1 MLGRESDSVMLSR
14 EGAVFFRIKK
24 SGERSYVQIVENK
37 REGVA
42 VRQTVIAN
50 LGRTDELAASG
61 ALASLLASGAKL
73 TDQVLLINA
82 LAEDVSGALSASAKR
97 IGGPL
102 LFDKIWER
110 LGIGDVLSE
119 LLKDRSF
126 EFAVERAVFVATLH
140 RLFVSGS
147 DRDCSVWMEDYD
159 IAGAQGLGLHH
170 FYRAMAWLGEEIDEK
185 RADALAPRCVKD
197 AIEEKL
203 FEKRRDLFSDLSV
216 VFMDTTS
223 LSFYGEGGETLGEH
237 GYSKDYRPDLKQ
249 MILGLVVDGAGRPIC
264 TEMWPGNTADVTT
277 LLPVID
283 RLRRR
288 FSIGRVCVVAD
299 RGMISTATI
308 EGLEARKLEYIL
320 GARERT
326 DAIVRQI
333 VLANND
339 PFVPLLVERKAGQT
353 QLFVKQVTIE
363 GKRYVVCRNEEE
375 AEKDRKD
382 RAAIVAALDEQLKKG
397 DKALIGNSA
406 YRRYLR
412 KVSDKDKRSFAIDAG
427 KLAEEARFDGVFVLR
442 TNAKV
447 TPLQAVLRYRDLLRV
462 EDLFRRTKAIMRT
475 RPIFH
480 SSDAAI
486 RGHVFCSFL
495 ALSMQNHLDNLA
507 REAGVTP
514 EWKQL
519 LRDLDRLQQVRLAHR
534 GADWLVRTDAAPN
547 VAVLFRA
554 AHIALP
560 PRARQVAPA
569 KAAAPSP
576 SAKKRRGRPR
586 RSATPSRISPQPT

>member
-1 MLGRESDSVMLSR
+1 
-14 EGAVFFRIKK
+14 
-24 SGERSYVQIVENK
+24 VQIVENK
-37 REGVA
+37 RVDGA
-42 VRQTVIAN
+42 VRQSVIAT
-50 LGRTDELAASG
+50 LGRADELDASG

-82 LAEDVSGALSASAKR
+82 LDEDADGALSASAKR

-102 LFDKIWER
+102 LFGKIWER
-110 LGIGDVLSE
+110 LGIADVLAD
-119 LLKDRSF
+119 LLRDRAF

-140 RLFVSGS
+140 RIFVSGS
-147 DRDCSVWMEDYD
+147 DRDCSSWMEDYD
-159 IAGAQGLGLHH
+159 IAGSDGLDLHH
-170 FYRAMAWLGEEIDEK
+170 FYRAMAWLGEEMEEK
-185 RADALAPRCVKD
+185 SEDALAPRCVKD
-197 AIEEKL
+197 VIEEKL
-203 FEKRRDLFSDLSV
+203 FDKRRDLFCDLSA

-249 MILGLVVDGAGRPIC
+249 MILALIVDGNGRPIC

-283 RLRRR
+283 RLRQR

-299 RGMISTATI
+299 RGMISAATI

-320 GARERT
+320 GARERS
-326 DAIVRQI
+326 DAIVRKI
-333 VLANND
+333 VLESEA
-339 PFVPLLVERKAGQT
+339 PFVPLLLERKTGET
-353 QLFVKQVTIE
+353 QLFVKQVMIE
-363 GKRYVVCRNEEE
+363 GKRYIVCRNEAE

-382 RAAIVAALDEQLKKG
+382 REAIVAALDAQLKKG

-412 KVSDKDKRSFAIDAG
+412 KRAGTKDKTKGKDKDDRAFEIDAG

-442 TNAKV
+442 TNANV
-447 TPLQAVLRYRDLLRV
+447 TPLQAVLRYRDLLQV
-462 EDLFRRTKAIMRT
+462 ENLFLRTKAIMRT

-495 ALSMQNHLDNLA
+495 ALAMQKYLDDLS
-507 REAGVTP
+507 REAGVAP
-514 EWKQL
+514 KWKQL
-519 LRDLDRLQQVRLAHR
+519 LRDLDRLQQVRLQYR
-534 GADWLVRTDAAPN
+534 GADWLVRTDAAPTI
-547 VAVLFRA
+547 AALFRQ
-554 AHIALP
+554 AHVALL
-560 PRARQVAPA
+560 PRARQTAPP
-569 KAAAPSP
+569 KATAPTKSVP
-576 SAKKRRGRPR
+576 KRRGRPK
-586 RSATPSRISPQPT
+586 RSATPSRISP